1 MLFVGAAD
9 IEHVK
14 EGDEGL
20 YTCTARNKYSHRKQS
35 VYVVVKSMSSTVY
48 GTCSP
53 LCCISLQILF
63 FIFFYLVS

>member
-20 YTCTARNKYSHRKQS
+20 YTCTARNKYSQRKQS
-35 VYVVVKSMSSTVY
+35 VYVVVKSTSSTVY
-48 GTCSP
+48 GTQNS
-53 LCCISLQILF
+53 
-63 FIFFYLVS
+63 YL